1 MTSPLPQS
9 PGIRVPPRVAEGGVL
24 EIEVG
29 SRTGEIFISTGRH
42 GKFRVPVRGGRAEFR
57 VPPNIP
63 GGTILVV
70 SDLGFPVPT
79 VTAVE
84 VVSNQ

>member
-9 PGIRVPPRVAEGGVL
+9 PGIRVPPRVVEGGVL

-29 SRTGEIFISTGRH
+29 SRVGEVVISTGRH
-42 GKFRVPVRGGRAEFR
+42 GKFRVPVRSGRAEFR
-57 VPPNIP
+57 VPPHIP

-70 SDLGFPVPT
+70 SDLEFPEPSIK
-79 VTAVE
+79 AVE